1 MFHFSKLLLAAAGVC
16 LTMPLNAESL
26 TVTGSAA
33 QTAWVSLAGLDLDS
47 PAGQSQAE
55 DRIRAAANGLCSS
68 SAVEPVDIRIA
79 RKACHSS
86 ALASGRKE
94 LQRFVAGKA
103 IGPSQVATAI
113 TITAR

>member
-1 MFHFSKLLLAAAGVC
+1 MFDFPKLFLTAAGVC

-33 QTAWVSLAGLDLDS
+33 PTARVSLAGLNLDS
-47 PAGQSQAE
+47 LAGQSQAE

-68 SAVEPVDIRIA
+68 SAVEPVNIQMA

-94 LQRFVAGKA
+94 LQRIVAGKTV
-103 IGPSQVATAI
+103 GPSQVATAI
-113 TITAR
+113 TISAR

>member
-1 MFHFSKLLLAAAGVC
+1 MFDFSKLLITAAG
-16 LTMPLNAESL
+16 LSLAMPANAESL
-26 TVTGSAA
+26 TVTGS
-33 QTAWVSLAGLDLDS
+33 TAPTARVSLAGLDLDS

-55 DRIRAAANGLCSS
+55 DRIRAAANGLCTS
-68 SAVEPVDIRIA
+68 SAVEPVNMRMA

-94 LQRFVAGKA
+94 LQRVVAGKA

-113 TITAR
+113 TISAR